1 MNIIQKNNVLTL
13 EIKEN
18 FGSMLA
24 YLYLL
29 TLDFI
34 SCGLFVPSLN
44 PPQDNDYMPNISF
57 FTKEHKLSYKKN
69 AVFSAKENTVTIV
82 FDTIDD
88 ANSFKEDLEHTW

>member
-1 MNIIQKNNVLTL
+1 MKISQKNNVLTL

-29 TLDFI
+29 TLDFV

-44 PPQDNDYMPNISF
+44 PPEDNDYMPNDSF
-57 FTKEHKLSYKKN
+57 FATEHKLCYKKN
-69 AVFSAKENTVTIV
+69 AVFSARENTVTIV

>member
-1 MNIIQKNNVLTL
+1 MNILQNNNVLTL

-29 TLDFI
+29 TLDFV

-44 PPQDNDYMPNISF
+44 PPQDNDYMPKASF
-57 FTKEHKLSYKKN
+57 FTTEIVKKG
-69 AVFSAKENTVTIV
+69 K
-82 FDTIDD
+82 
-88 ANSFKEDLEHTW
+88 